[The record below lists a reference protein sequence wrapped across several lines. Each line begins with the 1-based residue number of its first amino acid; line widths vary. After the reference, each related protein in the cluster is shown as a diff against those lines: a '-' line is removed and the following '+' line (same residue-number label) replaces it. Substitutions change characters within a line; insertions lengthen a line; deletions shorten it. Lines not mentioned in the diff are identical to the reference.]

1 MTKYHE
7 LSATA
12 NKGKKRVGRG
22 IAAGGGKTAGRGT
35 KGQKSRT
42 GKKIRATFM
51 GGQGPLV
58 QRVPKL
64 RGFKSLRVPAQVV
77 YADELTGAKQDNFSL
92 CEAGLI
98 VSPYHAV
105 KVIMGKNEVSFKGKL
120 AVAGASKSVVE
131 AITKNGGSFTKT
143 DVPELP
149 KSEQKTKKLDAR
161 VEAKTKRAAKATA
174 GREENK

>member
-7 LSATA
+7 LSASA
-12 NKGKKRVGRG
+12 YKNKKRVGRG

-58 QRVPKL
+58 QRVPKM

-77 YADELTGAKQDNFSL
+77 YAQELTGAKQDNFGL
-92 CEAGLI
+92 YEAGLI
-98 VSPYHAV
+98 TMPYHAV
-105 KVIMGKNEVSFKGKL
+105 KVINGKGDITFKGTL
-120 AVAGASKSVVE
+120 SVAGASKSVVE
-131 AITKNGGSFTKT
+131 AIAKNGGKFVKT
-143 DVPELP
+143 DVPLLP
-149 KSEQKTKKLDAR
+149 AKETKETP
-161 VEAKTKRAAKATA
+161 EAKKSPAKATKTTA
-174 GREENK
+174 KGAEK

>member
-12 NKGKKRVGRG
+12 NKDKKRVGRG
-22 IAAGGGKTAGRGT
+22 ISAGGGKTAGRGT

-42 GKKIRATFM
+42 GKKLRATFM

-58 QRVPKL
+58 RRIPKL

-77 YADELTGAKQDNFSL
+77 YADELTGASQDNFSL
-92 CEAGLI
+92 YEAGLI
-98 VSPYHAV
+98 TTPYHAV
-105 KVIMGKNEVSFKGKL
+105 KVIMGKNEVTFKGKL

-149 KSEQKTKKLDAR
+149 KSEKKTEKVAKKA
-161 VEAKTKRAAKATA
+161 ETKAKKAAKK
-174 GREENK
+174 EDK

>member
-35 KGQKSRT
+35 KGQKART

-77 YADELTGAKQDNFSL
+77 YANELTGAKQDHFSL
-92 CEAGLI
+92 YQAGLI
-98 VSPYHAV
+98 TTPYHAV
-105 KVIMGKNEVSFKGKL
+105 KVIMGKSEVSFQGKL
-120 AVAGASKSVVE
+120 EVSGASKSVIE
-131 AITKNGGSFTKT
+131 AIAKNGGSFTKVE
-143 DVPELP
+143 VPELP
-149 KSEQKTKKLDAR
+149 ASKQKAEKLEAKAKTKA
-161 VEAKTKRAAKATA
+161 KRAAKK
-174 GREENK
+174 EDK

>member
-12 NKGKKRVGRG
+12 NKDKKRIGRG
-22 IAAGGGKTAGRGT
+22 ISAGGGKTAGRGT

-58 QRVPKL
+58 QRIPKL

-77 YADELTGAKQDNFSL
+77 YADELTGAKQDSFSL
-92 CEAGLI
+92 YEAGLI
-98 VSPYHAV
+98 TTPYHAV
-105 KVIMGKNEVSFKGKL
+105 KVIMGKNEVTFKGKL
-120 AVAGASKSVVE
+120 EVSGASKSVIA
-131 AITKNGGSFTKT
+131 AITKNGGEFVKT
-143 DVPELP
+143 DVPTLP
-149 KSEQKTKKLDAR
+149 KSEKKAEK
-161 VEAKTKRAAKATA
+161 VEAKAETNAKKAAKK
-174 GREENK
+174 EDKK

>member
-58 QRVPKL
+58 QRIPKL

-77 YADELTGAKQDNFSL
+77 YADELTGTKQDNFTL
-92 CEAGLI
+92 FEAGLI
-98 VSPYHAV
+98 TTPYHAV
-105 KVIMGKNEVSFKGKL
+105 KVIMGKGEVGFKGKL
-120 AVAGASKSVVE
+120 AVAGASKTVVE
-131 AITKNGGSFTKT
+131 TIVKNGGSFTKT
-143 DVPELP
+143 VVPELP
-149 KSEQKTKKLDAR
+149 KSEKKAEKL
-161 VEAKTKRAAKATA
+161 EAKASTRAKRAAKK
-174 GREENK
+174 EDK

>member
-35 KGQKSRT
+35 KGQKART

-58 QRVPKL
+58 QRIPKL

-77 YADELTGAKQDNFSL
+77 YADELTGASQDSFSL
-92 CEAGLI
+92 YEAGLI
-98 VSPYHAV
+98 TTPYHAV

-131 AITKNGGSFTKT
+131 AITKNGGEFVKTEVPTLPESKKKAEKT
-143 DVPELP
+143 DARAEARRARIA
-149 KSEQKTKKLDAR
+149 KKED
-161 VEAKTKRAAKATA
+161 K
-174 GREENK
+174 